1 MPAGTRC
8 EARVAIWSDRVLTV
22 GPKESSARVEGA
34 ARHRDWLLLVAA
46 TLAFSFGFGT
56 YSGLIPNFAAEHLGL
71 SRAQL
76 GLLESLREIPGLLTA
91 GMIALLAGL
100 AEPVLAILALGVM
113 AGGIAATGQAT
124 GFGTLVACSIFW
136 SIGLHIWL
144 TLQPSVALTLSE
156 EGKHGR
162 GLGLLARYG
171 AFAMLAGLL
180 FVASVGPALD
190 YPRAFGIAGAAIL
203 VGCVAARAI
212 RKDRGGGLHPRLVF
226 RRRYRLYYLL
236 MLLDGGRRVLIQTF
250 ALLILVR
257 EFGVHRQGIA
267 GLMLVTNGIT
277 MLLAPVVGGWVDRYG
292 ERRVLSLYY
301 LAVVGVFIAYTRV
314 HTALAFSA
322 IYAVD
327 NLLFTC
333 AVGIPTYARHLCP
346 KEDLSPTLAMGL
358 TVNHVAAVSVPI
370 SAGFLW
376 AHLGY
381 RTIFWA
387 GAALAVVSL
396 LGALQLPARRK

>member
-1 MPAGTRC
+1 M
-8 EARVAIWSDRVLTV
+8 VLPV
-22 GPKESSARVEGA
+22 GPKEAPARAEHA
-34 ARHRDWLLLVAA
+34 ARRRDWVLLVGA

-56 YSGLIPNFAAEHLGL
+56 YSGLFPNFAAQHLSL
-71 SRAQL
+71 TRAQL

-100 AEPVLAILALGVM
+100 AEPVLAMLALGVM
-113 AGGIAATGQAT
+113 AAGIAATGQAT

-144 TLQPSVALTLSE
+144 TVQPSVALTLSE

-162 GLGLLARYG
+162 GLGLLGRYG
-171 AFAMLAGLL
+171 AFAMLVGLL
-180 FVASVGPALD
+180 FVATVGRALD
-190 YPRAFGIAGAAIL
+190 YQRAFGIAGGAIL
-203 VGCVAARAI
+203 LGCITARAI
-212 RKDRGGGLHPRLVF
+212 RQNRGGGLRLRLVF

-257 EFGVHRQGIA
+257 EFGVQRQEIA
-267 GLMLVTNGIT
+267 GLMLVTNTIT
-277 MLLAPVVGGWVDRYG
+277 MLVAPVVGGWVDHYG
-292 ERRVLSLYY
+292 ERRILSVYY

-322 IYAVD
+322 IYVVD

-346 KEDLSPTLAMGL
+346 REDLSPTLAMGL
-358 TVNHVAAVSVPI
+358 TVNHVAAVAVPI

-376 AHLGY
+376 AQLGY
-381 RTIFWA
+381 RTIFWG
-387 GAALAVVSL
+387 GAALAIASL
-396 LGALQLPARRK
+396 LGALQLPPRGKASPLTGSSQGAV